1 VTGQER
7 RSLFDELFDVL
18 MRPRVR
24 RIRRWSFLVTLP
36 AGYLLARALGIELTL
51 ERGLWMG
58 IAVALLDLAI
68 LLTVV
73 IAGSRLLGRE
83 RQAVLLDFLLHPLA
97 RRAIRGEA
105 RMLWTYVRGFRRRGA
120 RRRDRAEFTYHRG
133 SSELGFALALIPAV
147 LAEGAVVHLR
157 LPDGWFWPKLAL
169 PAVQAYGLPMLV
181 AWALGPR
188 VYPHRLTG
196 GTLELRLGQLYVARI
211 PIGLI
216 DRAERRTEKVGRAGA
231 HRGGAATGPRAR
243 RRAPR
248 AQRADR
254 GRAPTRRACGRI
266 DDLDRGRR
274 PALLA
279 GGAGRASD
287 DVDRRRGA
295 RGPGACRLARAGR
308 RFCSTRR
315 PPRRGR

>member
-1 VTGQER
+1 
-7 RSLFDELFDVL
+7 

-36 AGYLLARALGIELTL
+36 GGYLLARGFGIELTL
-51 ERGLWMG
+51 ERGLRMG

-73 IAGSRLLGRE
+73 LTGSRLLGRE
-83 RQAVLLDFLLHPLA
+83 RQAVLLDFLMHPLA

-147 LAEGAVVHLR
+147 LAEGAVVHLL

-169 PAVQAYGLPMLV
+169 PAVQAYGLLMLV

-216 DRAERRTEKVGRAGA
+216 DRAERRTEKVERAGA
-231 HRGGAATGPRAR
+231 QWRTGEALLPARGRVDVRLVLSAPIEVERPLGEPVAVSMISIAVDDPRSLLAELDERRTTSTGGEEREAQGLVGWLAPVADLLDAAT
-243 RRAPR
+243 
-248 AQRADR
+248 
-254 GRAPTRRACGRI
+254 
-266 DDLDRGRR
+266 
-274 PALLA
+274 
-279 GGAGRASD
+279 AS
-287 DVDRRRGA
+287 
-295 RGPGACRLARAGR
+295 
-308 RFCSTRR
+308 
-315 PPRRGR
+315 